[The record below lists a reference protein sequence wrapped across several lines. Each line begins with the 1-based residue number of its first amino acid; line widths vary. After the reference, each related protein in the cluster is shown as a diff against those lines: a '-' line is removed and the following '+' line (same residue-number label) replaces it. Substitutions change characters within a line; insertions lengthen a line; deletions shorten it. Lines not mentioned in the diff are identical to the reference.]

1 MATVAALPTGARHV
15 HVEPVWGTVVT
26 LELRGPELDALGPQR
41 LRAAVGTAVGWLHHV
56 DRILSPFREHSELSL
71 LRRREIG
78 EAAVSG
84 DVQDVLARC
93 RIARDL
99 TRGAFDP
106 WAMPGG
112 VDPCGLVKGWAAD
125 RAADLLVAA
134 GYRHVKVD
142 AGGDVVVR
150 GGATTDRPWVL
161 GVQHP
166 DDPASVIATVSL
178 VDGAVATSGTY
189 ERGDH
194 VLDPTAA
201 TRPAR
206 GARAATV
213 VARDGGLADALATAL
228 MVSGRG
234 LADVIAGLDGCSA
247 LAVDGDRVWTVGPA
261 FD

>member
-1 MATVAALPTGARHV
+1 MSAVTQLPTGARHV

-26 LELRGPELDALGPQR
+26 LELRGPELDALGADR
-41 LRAAVGTAVGWLHHV
+41 LRTAVATAVGWLHHV
-56 DRILSPFREHSELSL
+56 DRILSPFREHSELSQ
-71 LRRREIG
+71 LRRREVG

-84 DVQDVLARC
+84 DVQDVLRRS

-125 RAADLLVAA
+125 RAADLLLAA

-150 GGATTDRPWVL
+150 GGATPDRPWVL

-166 DDPASVIATVSL
+166 DDPGAVIATVSV

-189 ERGDH
+189 ERGEH
-194 VLDPTAA
+194 VLDPARTPA
-201 TRPAR
+201 PAR

-228 MVSGRG
+228 LVAGRD
-234 LADVIAGLDGCSA
+234 LADVVAGLDGCSA
-247 LAVDGDRVWTVGPA
+247 LAVDGDRIWTVGPA
-261 FD
+261 FA